1 MNIPGVSIIK
11 GEIIDKIDLSDFSSH
26 LFIKKFAE
34 RFEDNYIEM
43 LNESPWPG
51 RFKKVH
57 SKLGMFLTQNA
68 EELKIRKV
76 EKSKVKTYSGIEIRY
91 SIGEK
96 YNIKTFALYNKNKL
110 ISGFNR

>member
-1 MNIPGVSIIK
+1 MFRRIQYYQYCTLAAMNIPGVSIIK

-43 LNESPWPG
+43 LNESPG
-51 RFKKVH
+51 LRRFKKVH

-76 EKSKVKTYSGIEIRY
+76 EKIQSENVFGNRDTIQYWRKV
-91 SIGEK
+91 
-96 YNIKTFALYNKNKL
+96 
-110 ISGFNR
+110 

>member
-43 LNESPWPG
+43 LNEARG
-51 RFKKVH
+51 QEG
-57 SKLGMFLTQNA
+57 SKRYIQNL
-68 EELKIRKV
+68 EC
-76 EKSKVKTYSGIEIRY
+76 
-91 SIGEK
+91 
-96 YNIKTFALYNKNKL
+96 F
-110 ISGFNR
+110 